1 MLNIKLVKDF
11 EKTKEIAKELAPC
24 GAIECEYGD
33 NVITENFEG
42 VQIAMYHHG
51 KYSDNTPPSER
62 WDVYDKLE
70 KGLDNFIISH
80 VDLDTIMGIMWA
92 SKILKPTSIAKEIGR
107 LASIQDLK
115 GFHYIE
121 NEILKNLRPVIK
133 YRFLGVGYIV
143 SNIEIEKTNELVL
156 DVSKPIH
163 KAILKIKDIIVEG
176 VDEGLKNQINRWLK
190 EKEADALKHQILFDE
205 ENSIRIFNADK
216 NLLSAYN
223 LNNKTSKINIQYN
236 SGNGSITIATYNEE
250 IAKELFGENG
260 VITPLREVF
269 GDEAGGR
276 ISVGG
281 APRNKKYNFED
292 ALKLYNHIKRKLNQ
306 PKKLISHQIL

>member
-11 EKTKEIAKELAPC
+11 KKAKELAKELAPC

-33 NVITENFEG
+33 NVLTEDYEG
-42 VQIAMYHHG
+42 VEIAMYHHG
-51 KYSDNTPPSER
+51 KYSNNTPPSER
-62 WDVYDKLE
+62 WDVYDKLD

-80 VDLDTIMGIMWA
+80 IDLDTIIGIMWA

-121 NEILKNLRPVIK
+121 NEILNNLKPTIK
-133 YRFLGVGYIV
+133 YRFLGAGYIV
-143 SNIEIEKTNELVL
+143 SNIEIEKTNDIVI
-156 DVSKPIH
+156 DVSRPIH
-163 KAILKIKDIIVEG
+163 KSILKIKDIIIEG
-176 VDEGLKNQINRWLK
+176 VDEGLKNQVNKWLK
-190 EKEADALKHQILFDE
+190 EKELDALKYQVFFDE

-216 NLLSAYN
+216 NLLSAYT
-223 LNNKTSKINIQYN
+223 LDDKTSKINIQYN
-236 SGNGSITIATYNEE
+236 CGNGSITISTYNEN

-260 VITPLREVF
+260 VITPLKEVF
-269 GDEAGGR
+269 GEEAGGR

-281 APRNKKYNFED
+281 TPRNKKYTFED
-292 ALKLYNHIKRKLNQ
+292 ALKAYKHIKKKLNNS
-306 PKKLISHQIL
+306 KKLILNKIL